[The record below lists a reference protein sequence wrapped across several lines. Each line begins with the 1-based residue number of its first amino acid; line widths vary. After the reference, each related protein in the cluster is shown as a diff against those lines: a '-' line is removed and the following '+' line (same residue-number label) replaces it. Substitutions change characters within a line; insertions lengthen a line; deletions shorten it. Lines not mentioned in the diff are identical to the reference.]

1 MPACLDG
8 LELTKAE
15 KWAVGTIVS
24 RLGGV
29 QRGGG
34 GGMLEEGEGVGRTL
48 YQDLYLTTCWVFA
61 KHAF

>member
-34 GGMLEEGEGVGRTL
+34 DARGGEGSV
-48 YQDLYLTTCWVFA
+48 
-61 KHAF
+61 